1 MANTPQPLPT
11 FERIFIRPILRI
23 IWPKLYRSKIMKI
36 KMRVK
41 LYFSPI
47 KYIFH
52 KGGVEVGSRLCV
64 FVSYQPNGILSTTWK
79 YLRHLKEEL
88 GYSIVL
94 VSNCPLQKN
103 DIPALQNLCLEVIE
117 RDNIGYDFGAYKDG
131 ILRYMEKLG
140 SKFDELET
148 LLIAND
154 SVIGPIYDM
163 SPMHAQMQAEDC
175 DFWGMNDAYAHLTT
189 DISCITDVVSY
200 VCSYFIVFKN
210 PLIKTNCFKQFW
222 RAAAYVSNKY
232 YAIYYEKTLTQYFVR
247 NRFKCSAFIKKEDI
261 ATWIISQE
269 NFKCE
274 LWFSRDCT
282 YQASKIW
289 RNVHSIFDV
298 LDYEH
303 TNSSCPMLTL
313 VHFGMPLMKR
323 DLIKRDVVNVNIF
336 KAILNMHEKQLTG
349 IVTKE
354 EILDE
359 IGLNPRTANSIF
371 KWKKYII

>member
-1 MANTPQPLPT
+1 MATPKPFTT
-11 FERIFIRPILRI
+11 FERLFIRPILHAIYPKWLSERI
-23 IWPKLYRSKIMKI
+23 LTI

-47 KYIFH
+47 KYVFH
-52 KGGVEVGSRLCV
+52 EGNVEVGSRLCV
-64 FVSYQPNGILSTTWK
+64 FVSFQQRGILPTTWK
-79 YLRHLKEEL
+79 YLEHLKEKL
-88 GYSIVL
+88 GYSVVL
-94 VSNCPLQKN
+94 ISNCPLQKS
-103 DIPALQNLCLEVIE
+103 DILPLQNLCVEVIE

-163 SPMHAQMQAEDC
+163 SPIHDQMQAQDC
-175 DFWGMNDAYAHLTT
+175 DFWGMNDWFDDKRILEINTKSLPH
-189 DISCITDVVSY
+189 I
-200 VCSYFIVFKN
+200 CSYFVCFKN
-210 PLIKTNCFKQFW
+210 NLLRTEIFKNLWKNMVYPSGRKIAIRNEKKLGQ
-222 RAAAYVSNKY
+222 YLLNNKFSY
-232 YAIYYEKTLTQYFVR
+232 SV
-247 NRFKCSAFIKKEDI
+247 FIKKEDI
-261 ATWIISQE
+261 INYISE
-269 NFKCE
+269 NKETFDYNMWMDALTGK
-274 LWFSRDCT
+274 
-282 YQASKIW
+282 SKVQTSNPYLFIS
-289 RNVHSIFDV
+289 HC
-298 LDYEH
+298 H

-323 DLIKRDVVNVNIF
+323 DLIKRNVVNMSIF
-336 KAILNMHEKQLTG
+336 KAILNKRETQLTQ

-359 IGLNPRTANSIF
+359 MGLNPRTANSIF